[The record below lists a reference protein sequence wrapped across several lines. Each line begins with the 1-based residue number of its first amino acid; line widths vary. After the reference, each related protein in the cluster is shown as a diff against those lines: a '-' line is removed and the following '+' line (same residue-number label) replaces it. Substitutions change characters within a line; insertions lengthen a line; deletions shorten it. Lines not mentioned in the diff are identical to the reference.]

1 MTRRANG
8 EGSYVQQKDGSWRWF
23 LTMNG
28 KRISLRAKTK
38 PLLNKRI
45 KEFFA
50 KREGHNDQIVT
61 VKEWT
66 ERWLANA
73 KLTIKIKSYDSYVN
87 DVQLY
92 IIPRLGSIRLTDL
105 NTITIQDM
113 FTDLK
118 KHGGVSGKQLS
129 PATINSIRTTLNV
142 LLNAAVDSN
151 MISRNPAKRTKR
163 IKQEKSE
170 IPALSKDQL
179 ANLIELASQQD
190 YIYTNAKCKYNEN
203 EGSRYLRECYYR
215 LLILEAAT
223 GMRKGEI
230 YALSWDDVDLKNGTL
245 YIHRNLQRTSE
256 GLTIYSPKNNKGRK
270 ITIDNDTLDKISEW
284 KDMQDDYAEKYAGIF
299 DNKYNLLFTNSFGNP
314 IDNTNYQKRYWNKLA
329 EAAQLPKGFR
339 WYDLRHT
346 HATLLLSNGVPIKVV
361 SERLGHSTVQ
371 MTMNIYYKFLPNQQG
386 SAADV
391 FNSLDIYGNNRSQD
405 DNE

>member
-129 PATINSIRTTLNV
+129 PATINSIRTT
-142 LLNAAVDSN
+142 
-151 MISRNPAKRTKR
+151 
-163 IKQEKSE
+163 
-170 IPALSKDQL
+170 
-179 ANLIELASQQD
+179 
-190 YIYTNAKCKYNEN
+190 
-203 EGSRYLRECYYR
+203 
-215 LLILEAAT
+215 
-223 GMRKGEI
+223 
-230 YALSWDDVDLKNGTL
+230 
-245 YIHRNLQRTSE
+245 
-256 GLTIYSPKNNKGRK
+256 
-270 ITIDNDTLDKISEW
+270 
-284 KDMQDDYAEKYAGIF
+284 
-299 DNKYNLLFTNSFGNP
+299 
-314 IDNTNYQKRYWNKLA
+314 
-329 EAAQLPKGFR
+329 
-339 WYDLRHT
+339 
-346 HATLLLSNGVPIKVV
+346 
-361 SERLGHSTVQ
+361 
-371 MTMNIYYKFLPNQQG
+371 
-386 SAADV
+386 
-391 FNSLDIYGNNRSQD
+391 
-405 DNE
+405 